1 MEKQPL
7 QGCPV
12 LVVEDEYFIAD
23 DVRDWLKKAGASVVG
38 PLSNASGAVESL
50 RAGGIDVAVIDISLR
65 PGPDFELAELLTQL
79 QVPFLFATGYG
90 ETAIVPVYANIPR
103 IEKPFNEGQ
112 LLSAV
117 CKLADRQLSTVPCR

>member
-50 RAGGIDVAVIDISLR
+50 RAGGIDLAVIDINLG

-90 ETAIVPVYANIPR
+90 EMAM
-103 IEKPFNEGQ
+103 
-112 LLSAV
+112 
-117 CKLADRQLSTVPCR
+117 

>member
-7 QGCPV
+7 QGCRV

-79 QVPFLFATGYG
+79 QVPFLFAIGYG

-103 IEKPFNEGQ
+103 IEKSFNEGQ